1 MIIIIIITTVMMH
14 VKLYFFCIF
23 SVSVNE
29 SKILSL
35 TLFSRTQSFALTSGE
50 LVEDAYTTAEVSGSL
65 KIESARCNS
74 DRNGVASQL

>member
-1 MIIIIIITTVMMH
+1 MMH
-14 VKLYFFCIF
+14 VKVYFFCIF

-35 TLFSRTQSFALTSGE
+35 TLFSRAQSFALTSDE

-65 KIESARCNS
+65 KI
-74 DRNGVASQL
+74 SQPTVTATGMVLYHNFERT